1 MILIESVESPVG
13 EIVVTSRDGRAC
25 TLGFI
30 EQQKHLRR
38 THERDEMKRGSTDIG
53 RRLEAYLRGDLAALD
68 AVVTDAAGTPF
79 QHRVWRALREI
90 PIGETISY
98 AELARRIGAPTA
110 VRAVARANALNPI
123 SLVVP
128 CHRVIGSDGALRGY
142 AGGLERKRW
151 LLEHE
156 RRAAKAA

>member
-1 MILIESVESPVG
+1 MILSERIETPVG

-30 EQQKHLRR
+30 EQQKRLWRA
-38 THERDEMKRGSTDIG
+38 HEGDVLKPGTTDIG

-68 AVVTDAAGTPF
+68 AVVTDAVGTAF
-79 QHRVWRALREI
+79 QHRVWRALRET
-90 PIGETISY
+90 PVGETISY
-98 AELARRIGAPTA
+98 AELARRIGSPTS

-123 SLVVP
+123 SLIVP

-142 AGGLERKRW
+142 AGGLCRKRW
-151 LLEHE
+151 LLAHE
-156 RRAAKAA
+156 RSAAKAA